1 MLFLKIIGYFFGSI
15 LALIIVLALSV
26 LISTVSGTWHYKMTV
41 NINTPEGLK
50 SGYSVREVSNSASPI
65 LNAVRLPDTGNSAKV
80 RGEAVVVDLGER
92 GVLFALLKGY
102 YAGDT
107 ERILYHVIGGDTTI
121 EGIKSLN
128 DRQRQ
133 PPIPV
138 PLKDKN
144 YYPMLATFTDL
155 NDPRTVTPVITMKN
169 VGEPGNVMDVDNDR
183 FEELFGAGVSLHSIT
198 IELTDEP
205 ITWGIEKYLPWLPD
219 RFINRAR
226 GYISASPDNYLSD
239 PTGLRLTGIEFSK
252 GRIWKEN

>member
-1 MLFLKIIGYFFGSI
+1 MVFVKVFGYLLGSI
-15 LALIIVLALSV
+15 FALVVVLGLAVWM
-26 LISTVSGTWHYKMTV
+26 STVSGTWHYKMTV
-41 NINTPEGLK
+41 NVNTPEGLK

-65 LNAVRLPDTGNSAKV
+65 LKAVQLPEMGNPAKV
-80 RGEAVVVDLGER
+80 RGEAVAVDLGER
-92 GVLFALLKGY
+92 GVLFALLRGY
-102 YAGDT
+102 YAADT
-107 ERILYHVIGGDTTI
+107 DSILYHAIGGDTTV

-128 DRQRQ
+128 ARQRQ
-133 PPIPV
+133 PSSPV
-138 PLKDKN
+138 VLKDKN
-144 YYPMLATFTDL
+144 FYPMLATFTDL

-169 VGEPGNVMDVDNDR
+169 IGEPGNVMDIDNDK
-183 FEELFGAGVSLHSIT
+183 FEELFGTGVSLHSIT

-252 GRIWKEN
+252 GRTW